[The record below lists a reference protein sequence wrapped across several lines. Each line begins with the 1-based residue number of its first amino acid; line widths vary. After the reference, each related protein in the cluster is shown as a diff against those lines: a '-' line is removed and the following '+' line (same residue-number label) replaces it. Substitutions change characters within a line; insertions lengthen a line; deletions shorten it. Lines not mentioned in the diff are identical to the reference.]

1 MASQFAYTLTFSRY
15 LLTVGFSADA
25 RLDFKSR
32 SVANGKA
39 WKQVFAKEMEGE
51 WDSHEKAMGTGSALT
66 KSRKAAAMNKMT
78 SEVNGP
84 HSIVYSSDSQPS

>member
-25 RLDFKSR
+25 RLDFKPF
-32 SVANGKA
+32 VANGKA
-39 WKQVFAKEMEGE
+39 WKQAFAKEMEGE

-84 HSIVYSSDSQPS
+84 HSIVYSSDSQTS